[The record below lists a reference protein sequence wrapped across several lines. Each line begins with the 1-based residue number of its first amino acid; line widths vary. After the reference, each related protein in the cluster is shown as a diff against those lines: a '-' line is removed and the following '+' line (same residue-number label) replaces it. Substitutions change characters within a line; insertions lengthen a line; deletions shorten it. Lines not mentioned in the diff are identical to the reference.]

1 MKIVFTG
8 GGTGGH
14 FTPIIAIAEK
24 TNEIIDQEKIVGAK
38 LYYFSNEPYDKE
50 ALFAHGLIYEEVNAG
65 KMRTYFSIQNF
76 FDLFKVAL
84 GVIKAVFKLFS
95 IFPDVVFSKGGY
107 ASFPTLFAA
116 KLLGIPVV
124 IHESDSSP
132 GRVNKWAGR
141 FAKRVAVSFKETF
154 DYFPKEHIAWTGQP
168 IRSEIEV
175 PADKSKAM
183 EYFKLESDVPVLLI
197 LGGSQGAQLVNN
209 TIVDGLARLLE
220 NYQIIH
226 QTGIKNLKEAMG
238 RADVILGDNPHK
250 SRYHPI
256 AYLNTLALKNASGA
270 ADLIISRAGS
280 SLFEIAAWGVPAI
293 LIPITKTNGDHQ
305 RKNAFAYARAGACS
319 VVEES
324 NMTPNILFSEIK
336 RIMDNKDAYNKMV
349 QNAKAFYK
357 PHAAETIAR
366 EIVNLA
372 LTHEK

>member
-38 LYYFSNEPYDKE
+38 LYYFSNDPYDKE
-50 ALFAHGLIYEEVNAG
+50 ALFQHGLIYEEVNAG

-95 IFPDVVFSKGGY
+95 IYPDVVFGKGGY

-116 KLLGIPVV
+116 KILGIPVV
-124 IHESDSSP
+124 IHESDASP
-132 GRVNKWAGR
+132 GRVTKWAGG
-141 FAKRVAVSFKETF
+141 FAKRIAVSFKDAALFF
-154 DYFPKEHIAWTGQP
+154 DQSKIAWTGQP
-168 IRSEIEV
+168 VRSEIEV
-175 PADKSKAM
+175 PANKEKAY
-183 EYFKLESDVPVLLI
+183 EYFNLEPGVRVLLVI
-197 LGGSQGAQLVNN
+197 GGSQGAQLINN
-209 TIVDGLARLLE
+209 TVMDGIDKLVNE
-220 NYQIIH
+220 FQIIH
-226 QTGIKNLKEAMG
+226 QTGINNVKEMEG
-238 RADVILGDNPHK
+238 RAEVILKDHPHK
-250 SRYHPI
+250 NRYHAM
-256 AYLNTLALKNASGA
+256 AYLNALALKNAAGA
-270 ADLIISRAGS
+270 ADLVISRAGS
-280 SLFEIAAWGVPAI
+280 SLFEIAAWGVPAL

-305 RKNAFAYARAGACS
+305 RKNSFAYARAGACS
-319 VVEES
+319 VISES
-324 NMTPNILFSEIK
+324 NMTANILYSEIK
-336 RIMDNKDAYNKMV
+336 RVLDNKKNYDQMAAS
-349 QNAKAFYK
+349 AKAFYK

>member
-226 QTGIKNLKEAMG
+226 QTGIKNLKEAQG

-319 VVEES
+319 VIEES

-349 QNAKAFYK
+349 QNAKIFYK

>member
-84 GVIKAVFKLFS
+84 GVFKAVFKLFS

-183 EYFKLESDVPVLLI
+183 EYFKLEADVPVLLI

>member
-24 TNEIIDQEKIVGAK
+24 TNEIIDQEKIIGAK
-38 LYYFSNEPYDKE
+38 LYYFSDDPYDKE
-50 ALFAHGLIYEEVNAG
+50 ALFQHGLIYEEVNAG

-84 GVIKAVFKLFS
+84 GVIKATFKLFS
-95 IFPDVVFSKGGY
+95 IYPDVVFSKGGY
-107 ASFPTLFAA
+107 ASFPTLVAA
-116 KLLGIPVV
+116 KILGIPVV

-132 GRVNKWAGR
+132 GRVNKWAGK

-154 DYFPKEHIAWTGQP
+154 DFFPKDSVAWTGHP
-168 IRSEIEV
+168 VRSEIEI
-175 PADKSKAM
+175 PAAREKSL
-183 EYFKLESDVPVLLI
+183 EYFKLDPDIPVLFI
-197 LGGSQGAQLVNN
+197 IGGSQGAELINN
-209 TIVDGLARLLE
+209 IIVDGLPRLLE
-220 NYQIIH
+220 KFQIIH
-226 QTGIKNLKEAMG
+226 QTGIKNYKGVEG
-238 RADVILGDNPHK
+238 RASVILRDNPNK
-250 SRYHPI
+250 SKYHPI
-256 AYLNTLALKNASGA
+256 AYLNTLAIKNAAGA
-270 ADLIISRAGS
+270 ANLVISRAGS
-280 SLFEIAAWGVPAI
+280 SLFEVAAWGVPAI

-336 RIMDNKDAYNKMV
+336 RIMDDKSAYDHMA